1 MIKLLKLILLT
12 SFLSTAWAAE
22 DNSIIIDVRTTD
34 EWQAGHLQ
42 SAKHLPLDRVEA
54 EITELVAD
62 KNTKV
67 YLYCRSG
74 NRSGKAKAI
83 LDSLGYST
91 AINAGG
97 ITQASQ
103 LLNQEIVQ

>member
-1 MIKLLKLILLT
+1 MIKLLKLLLLT

-62 KNTKV
+62 KIPR
-67 YLYCRSG
+67 C
-74 NRSGKAKAI
+74 I
-83 LDSLGYST
+83 ST
-91 AINAGG
+91 AEAATGRVKRRQFWTVLVIARPSMP
-97 ITQASQ
+97 A
-103 LLNQEIVQ
+103 E